1 MRFLWH
7 RYLLVPTITKKGL
20 NISLNNL
27 AKELET
33 PESSISRSRR
43 LWMAVILGSLSAF
56 GPLSLDMYLP
66 ALPMLE
72 TDLQTTTSMAQMSLT
87 ACLVGLSVG
96 QLFAGPLSDVQG
108 RRKPLL
114 IGLIFYSLASFLC
127 AVAPSIWTFLLLRL
141 VQGMA
146 GSAGIV
152 IARATVRDLYSGT
165 ELTKFFALLMLINGI
180 APIAAPIVGG
190 QLLQVTS
197 WHGVFIALGLIGVV
211 MFFTVMF
218 GLPETLPAR
227 MRSKGGL
234 GNTLKT
240 FSGLVKDRTFMG
252 YALSQGLVTAA
263 MFAYISGSPFVLQEI
278 FGVSP
283 QLFSVIFAVN
293 GLGIIIASQ
302 ITGKLA
308 GKVKET
314 KLFVTGISIATI
326 GGITLL
332 TMILLDAGLF
342 AVLVPLFFVVS
353 SVGIVGATGFS
364 LAMAN
369 QSKAAGS
376 ASALQGLISFIGGG
390 IVAPL
395 VGIGGSS
402 TAVPMGVVMAVATV
416 LSTLCYL
423 FMIRRKS

>member
-1 MRFLWH
+1 M
-7 RYLLVPTITKKGL
+7 
-20 NISLNNL
+20 NNL

-33 PESSISRSRR
+33 PAPSVSRSRR

-114 IGLIFYSLASFLC
+114 IGLIFYALSSFLC
-127 AVAPSIWTFLLLRL
+127 AIAPSIWTFLLLRL

-180 APIAAPIVGG
+180 APIAAPIIGG

-197 WHGVFIALGLIGVV
+197 WHGVFIALGLIGLI

-218 GLPETLPAR
+218 GLPETLPAQ

-240 FSGLVKDRTFMG
+240 FNGLIKDRTFMG

-283 QLFSVIFAVN
+283 QMFSVIFAVN

-314 KLFVTGISIATI
+314 KLFVAGISIAAI
-326 GGITLL
+326 AGITLL
-332 TMILLDAGLF
+332 SMILLDAGLF
-342 AVLVPLFFVVS
+342 ALLVPLFFVVS
-353 SVGIVGATGFS
+353 CVGIVGATGFS

-416 LSTLCYL
+416 LSTLCYV
-423 FMIRRKS
+423 FMIRRKA

>member
-1 MRFLWH
+1 
-7 RYLLVPTITKKGL
+7 
-20 NISLNNL
+20 
-27 AKELET
+27 
-33 PESSISRSRR
+33 
-43 LWMAVILGSLSAF
+43 MAVILGSLSAF

-72 TDLQTTTSMAQMSLT
+72 GDLQTTTSMAQLSLT
-87 ACLVGLSVG
+87 ACLIGLSVG
-96 QLFAGPLSDVQG
+96 QLFAGPLSDVRG
-108 RRKPLL
+108 RRLPLL
-114 IGLIFYSLASFLC
+114 IGLILYAISSFLC
-127 AVAPSIWTFLLLRL
+127 AIAPSIWTFVLLRF

-180 APIAAPIVGG
+180 APIAAPIAGG
-190 QLLQVTS
+190 QLLQVTT
-197 WHGVFIALGLIGVV
+197 WHGVFVVLGLIGVI
-211 MFFTVMF
+211 MFFTVLL
-218 GLPETLPAR
+218 GLPETLPSDR
-227 MRSKGGL
+227 RSKAGF
-234 GNTLKT
+234 GNTLAT
-240 FSGLVKDRTFMG
+240 FSNLFKDRVFMG

-263 MFAYISGSPFVLQEI
+263 MFAYISGSPFVFQQI

-283 QLFSVIFAVN
+283 QGFSLIFATN
-293 GLGIIIASQ
+293 GVGIILASQ

-314 KLFVTGISIATI
+314 TLFVFGISMAAI

-332 TMILLDAGLF
+332 TMILLDAGLV
-342 AVLVPLFFVVS
+342 AVLIPLFFVVS

-364 LAMAN
+364 LAMQN

-376 ASALQGLISFIGGG
+376 ASALQGLLSFISGG

-395 VGIGGSS
+395 VGIAGNQ
-402 TAVPMGVVMAVATV
+402 TAVPMGIVITAATIG
-416 LSTLCYL
+416 SILCYT
-423 FMIRRKS
+423 FMIRAKKTVS

>member
-1 MRFLWH
+1 M
-7 RYLLVPTITKKGL
+7 
-20 NISLNNL
+20 NNL
-27 AKELET
+27 AKEWET
-33 PESSISRSRR
+33 PESSSASRSRR

-72 TDLQTTTSMAQMSLT
+72 QDLHTTTSMAQMSLT
-87 ACLVGLSVG
+87 ACLIGLSAG
-96 QLFAGPLSDVQG
+96 QLLAGPLSDVQG

-114 IGLIFYSLASFLC
+114 IGLVLYALSSFLC

-152 IARATVRDLYSGT
+152 IARATVRDMYSGA
-165 ELTKFFALLMLINGI
+165 ELTKFFSLLMLINGI

-197 WHGVFIALGLIGVV
+197 WHGVFIVLGLIGLI

-218 GLPETLPAR
+218 GLPETLPAQ

-234 GNTLKT
+234 GHTLHT
-240 FSGLVKDRTFMG
+240 FGSLVKDRTFMG
-252 YALSQGLVTAA
+252 YALSQGLVIAA
-263 MFAYISGSPFVLQEI
+263 MFAYISGSPFVFQEI

-283 QLFSVIFAVN
+283 QTFSVIFAVN
-293 GLGIIIASQ
+293 GLGIILASQ
-302 ITGKLA
+302 VTGKLA
-308 GKVKET
+308 GKVTET
-314 KLFVTGISIATI
+314 KLFVTGIAIALA
-326 GGITLL
+326 GGIALL
-332 TMILLDAGLF
+332 AMILLQAGLI

-353 SVGIVGATGFS
+353 SVGIVSATGFS

-369 QSKAAGS
+369 QGKAAGS

-402 TAVPMGVVMAVATV
+402 TALPMGIVIAAATIGAT
-416 LSTLCYL
+416 LSYL
-423 FMIRRKS
+423 LLIRRQA

>member
-1 MRFLWH
+1 M
-7 RYLLVPTITKKGL
+7 
-20 NISLNNL
+20 NNP
-27 AKELET
+27 AKNLET

-43 LWMAVILGSLSAF
+43 LGIAAILGSLSAF

-87 ACLVGLSVG
+87 ACLIGLSVG

-114 IGLIFYSLASFLC
+114 FGLVLYALSSFLC

-152 IARATVRDLYSGT
+152 IARATVRDMYAGT

-197 WHGVFIALGLIGVV
+197 WHGVFVVLALIGVI

-218 GLPETLPAR
+218 GLPETLPAEK
-227 MRSKGGL
+227 RSKGGL
-234 GNTLKT
+234 GNTLTT
-240 FSGLVKDRTFMG
+240 FKNLVKDRTFMG

-263 MFAYISGSPFVLQEI
+263 MFAYISGSPFVFQEI

-283 QLFSVIFAVN
+283 QMFSLIFAVN
-293 GLGIIIASQ
+293 GIGIIIASQ

-314 KLFVTGISIATI
+314 KLFVTGISIAAI
-326 GGITLL
+326 AGITLL
-332 TMILLDAGLF
+332 AMILLGAGLF
-342 AVLVPLFFVVS
+342 PVLVPLFFTVS
-353 SVGIVGATGFS
+353 CVGIVGATGFS

-395 VGIGGSS
+395 VGLGGSS
-402 TAVPMGVVMAVATV
+402 TAVPMGLVIAATTIGA
-416 LSTLCYL
+416 TLCYV
-423 FMIRRKS
+423 FMIRRKG

>member
-1 MRFLWH
+1 MQKGWNF
-7 RYLLVPTITKKGL
+7 YLNT
-20 NISLNNL
+20 L
-27 AKELET
+27 AKELEDS
-33 PESSISRSRR
+33 PLSGNSRSRR
-43 LWMAVILGSLSAF
+43 LWMAFVLGSLSAF

-66 ALPMLE
+66 ALPMLAD
-72 TDLQTTTSMAQMSLT
+72 DLQTSTSMAQLSLT
-87 ACLVGLSVG
+87 ACLIGLSVG
-96 QLFAGPLSDVQG
+96 QLFAGPLSDVRG

-114 IGLIFYSLASFLC
+114 LGLILYAVSSFLC
-127 AVAPSIWTFLLLRL
+127 AVAPSIWTFVLLRF
-141 VQGMA
+141 VQGLA

-165 ELTKFFALLMLINGI
+165 ELTKFFALLMLVNGI

-190 QLLQVTS
+190 QLLQFTS
-197 WHGVFIALGLIGVV
+197 WHGVFVALALIGVT
-211 MFFTVMF
+211 MFLVVLF
-218 GLPETLPAR
+218 GLPETLPIQR
-227 MRSKGGL
+227 RSKGGIAGTL
-234 GNTLKT
+234 STFGNLIR
-240 FSGLVKDRTFMG
+240 DRVFMG

-278 FGVSP
+278 FGVTP
-283 QLFSVIFAVN
+283 QMFSIIFAIN

-302 ITGKLA
+302 IAGRLA

-314 KLFVTGISIATI
+314 KLFVCGISLAAF

-332 TMILLDAGLF
+332 AMILIGAGLY
-342 AVLVPLFFVVS
+342 AVLIPLFFVVS

-364 LAMAN
+364 LAMQN

-376 ASALQGLISFIGGG
+376 ASALQGLLSFISGG

-402 TAVPMGVVMAVATV
+402 TAVPMGVVIAAATMGAV
-416 LSTLCYL
+416 LCYT
-423 FMIRRKS
+423 FMIRQR

>member
-1 MRFLWH
+1 M
-7 RYLLVPTITKKGL
+7 
-20 NISLNNL
+20 SNL
-27 AKELET
+27 ARELDST
-33 PESSISRSRR
+33 SLTGNKSRR

-72 TDLQTTTSMAQMSLT
+72 GDLQTTTSMAQLSLT
-87 ACLVGLSVG
+87 ACLIGLSVG
-96 QLFAGPLSDVQG
+96 QLFAGPLSDVRG
-108 RRKPLL
+108 RRTPLL
-114 IGLIFYSLASFLC
+114 IGLILYAISSFLC
-127 AVAPSIWTFLLLRL
+127 AVAPSIWTFVLLRF

-180 APIAAPIVGG
+180 APIAAPIAGG
-190 QLLQVTS
+190 QLLQVTT
-197 WHGVFIALGLIGVV
+197 WHGVFVVLGLIGVI
-211 MFFTVMF
+211 MFFTVLL
-218 GLPETLPAR
+218 GLPETLPTDR
-227 MRSKGGL
+227 RSKAGI
-234 GNTLKT
+234 GNTLAT
-240 FSGLVKDRTFMG
+240 FSNLFKDRVFMG

-263 MFAYISGSPFVLQEI
+263 MFAYISGSPFVFQQI

-283 QLFSVIFAVN
+283 QGFSLIFATN
-293 GLGIIIASQ
+293 GVGIILASQ

-314 KLFVTGISIATI
+314 TLFVCGISIAAI

-332 TMILLDAGLF
+332 SMILLDAGLV
-342 AVLVPLFFVVS
+342 AVLIPLFFVVS

-364 LAMAN
+364 LAMQN

-376 ASALQGLISFIGGG
+376 ASALQGLLSFISGG

-395 VGIGGSS
+395 VGIAGNQ
-402 TAVPMGVVMAVATV
+402 TAVPMGIIITVAT
-416 LSTLCYL
+416 LGSILCYT
-423 FMIRRKS
+423 FMIRAKKSIS